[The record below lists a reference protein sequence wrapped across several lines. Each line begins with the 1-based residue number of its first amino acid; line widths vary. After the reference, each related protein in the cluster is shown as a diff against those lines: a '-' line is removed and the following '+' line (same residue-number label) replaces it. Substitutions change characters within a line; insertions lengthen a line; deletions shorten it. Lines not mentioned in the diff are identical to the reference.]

1 MQFVTI
7 HLQRVEKEK
16 FFSGSDMKILQE
28 IIREYPNYYFDEIV
42 REMINKTGSTL
53 WRYFKILW
61 EEFILLLKIN
71 KHFPIE

>member
-61 EEFILLLKIN
+61 E
-71 KHFPIE
+71 